1 MNMIIGKRQIILASL
16 ILVLGI
22 AIYLNWQFSSGND
35 LAVTGQTE
43 SNVKNYG
50 DAQYVD
56 NQNGVEE
63 KDAETYFAEAKLSR
77 QKTRDEAVETIQ
89 TMISDTS
96 IEEDQKETLS
106 AQASQIAS
114 AIETESRI
122 ENLIKAK
129 GFADCIAYIDDD
141 KANVIVKTDGLLEN
155 EAAQI
160 KEILLQETDVPV
172 ENISIV
178 EVK

>member
-22 AIYLNWQFSSGND
+22 AIYLNWQFSNGND
-35 LAVTGQTE
+35 LVVTNQTE
-43 SNVKNYG
+43 SETKNYG

-56 NQNGVEE
+56 NQTGVES
-63 KDAETYFAEAKLSR
+63 DSDTYFAEAKLSR

-89 TMISDTS
+89 SMISDEG
-96 IEEDQKETLS
+96 IEEEQKETLS
-106 AQASQIAS
+106 AQASEIAS

-129 GFADCIAYIDDD
+129 GFDDCIAYIDGD

-155 EAAQI
+155 ETAQI
-160 KEILLQETDVPV
+160 KEILLQETEVPV